1 MENPLGGPHAA
12 SLALLA
18 SILDRSKLPRRAAR
32 RPSTDRDALLLPEEK
47 VRAKGTSVLLPKELR
62 MPNERGKKKRES
74 KYQSEREKREGTL
87 RGNRKCAS
95 QKRKKNINSEV
106 WVACQYQFPR
116 RWKRA
121 RPDREQNHIEE
132 GRQEAIVVVQT
143 LVFEPP

>member
-18 SILDRSKLPRRAAR
+18 RILDRSKLPRRAAR
-32 RPSTDRDALLLPEEK
+32 RPTTDRDALLLPEEK

-62 MPNERGKKKRES
+62 SRTREGKKGSRNANPSARKGRVLCAGIGS
-74 KYQSEREKREGTL
+74 AHRR
-87 RGNRKCAS
+87 RG
-95 QKRKKNINSEV
+95 KKNINSEV